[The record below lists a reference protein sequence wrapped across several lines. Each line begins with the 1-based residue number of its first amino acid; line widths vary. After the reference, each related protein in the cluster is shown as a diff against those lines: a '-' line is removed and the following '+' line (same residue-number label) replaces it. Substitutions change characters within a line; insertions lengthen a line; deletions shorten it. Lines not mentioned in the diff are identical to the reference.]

1 MIFSG
6 LYTVLIC
13 FITPGIHQLRMKT
26 IHLTLVPASSESW
39 LITRLHQLLSLIDDG
54 SVLLLVTKT
63 TTIQN
68 RTNYEKFNVN
78 IIEISSGLCTK
89 IITPKKLKLNV
100 LKILMI
106 K

>member
-1 MIFSG
+1 M
-6 LYTVLIC
+6 
-13 FITPGIHQLRMKT
+13 
-26 IHLTLVPASSESW
+26 
-39 LITRLHQLLSLIDDG
+39 DDG

-89 IITPKKLKLNV
+89 IITPKKTE
-100 LKILMI
+100 I
-106 K
+106 KSFKDIN